1 VTPIPCF
8 EHALRPDLPIDQHE
22 LQENA
27 FNAGAGSAM
36 AHHNISPRARG
47 VKEPSAYY
55 LSQKKHSM
63 TLLHAYLSLTC
74 AKKMSEVILPL
85 VTAGVQPSWTH
96 TIQRYEL
103 PEAPHR
109 QL

>member
-1 VTPIPCF
+1 
-8 EHALRPDLPIDQHE
+8 
-22 LQENA
+22 
-27 FNAGAGSAM
+27 
-36 AHHNISPRARG
+36 
-47 VKEPSAYY
+47 
-55 LSQKKHSM
+55 M

-96 TIQRYEL
+96 AIQRYEL